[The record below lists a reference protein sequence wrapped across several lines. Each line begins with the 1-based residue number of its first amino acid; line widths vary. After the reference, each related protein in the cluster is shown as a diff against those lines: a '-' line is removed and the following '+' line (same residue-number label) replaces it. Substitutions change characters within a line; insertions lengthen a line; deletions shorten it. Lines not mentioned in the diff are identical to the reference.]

1 MSINTGFKAIQPIP
15 NSADFLDIV
24 LSRTQRKTPTVIRSG
39 FKISRIRNFYARKIK
54 FTQDTFS
61 EKLQS
66 ILDEFPKLNDIHP
79 FHQDLLNVLYD
90 RDHLKIALS
99 QLSTAK
105 HLIEQVARDYVRL
118 IKYGDS
124 LYRCKQLKR
133 AALGRMATVLRGRAK
148 DSLVYLEQVRQHLGR
163 LPAID
168 TNTRTLILCGYPNV
182 GKSSFINKITR
193 ADVDVQPYAFT
204 TKSLF
209 VGHMDYKYLRWQVID
224 TPGILDHPLEEMNTI
239 EMQSITAMA
248 HLRACIMYFMDLSEQ
263 CGYSVAAQVQLF
275 HSIKPLF
282 ANKPVVLVVN
292 KIDIMRPEDLD
303 PENAAL
309 IQGIVDSG
317 VQMVTSSCFNDE
329 GVMAVRNVACDKL
342 LAVRV
347 ESKLRGNKINDV
359 LNRIHMSNPHA
370 RDDNPR
376 LPHIPTGAVVGAH
389 YDWDAP
395 DRRRLEKDLEAE
407 HGGAGSYNYDLK
419 KKWELE
425 NEDWKADK
433 MVELV
438 DGKNVHDY
446 IDPDI
451 VAKLEALEAEEE
463 KLEQEG
469 FYDDE
474 ESDGDDA
481 MADGEEEE
489 ILSKAEMIRQRHAK
503 IKALA
508 RSKKVLKNRPQI
520 PRTAGLQKFADMRK
534 SLRQNNLPTAAID
547 ARARSRVPAFRDTD
561 GDVAMGD
568 APSAGAG
575 VKVSSATGVA
585 AIDRSKS
592 RVRAVSRAPTTDR
605 SKQGLTTAVQRG
617 QAEKLLK
624 LQQRERNR
632 QARAGESDRHIADT
646 KPKHLFT
653 GKIGLGS
660 RRSR

>member
-1 MSINTGFKAIQPIP
+1 MSANTGFKAIQPIP
-15 NSADFLDIV
+15 NASDFLDIV

-133 AALGRMATVLRGRAK
+133 AALGRMATILRGRAK

-263 CGYSVAAQVQLF
+263 CGYSVAAQIQLF

-309 IQGIVDSG
+309 LQGIVDSG

-347 ESKLRGNKINDV
+347 ESKLRGSKINDV
-359 LNRIHMSNPHA
+359 LNRIHMSNPQA

-376 LPHIPTGAVVGAH
+376 LPHIPDGAVVGAH

-419 KKWELE
+419 KRWDLE
-425 NEDWKADK
+425 NDEWKADK

-438 DGKNVHDY
+438 DGRNVHDY

-451 VAKLEALEAEEE
+451 VAKMEALEAEEE
-463 KLEQEG
+463 QLEREG

-474 ESDGDDA
+474 SDNDD
-481 MADGEEEE
+481 MVDDEEEE
-489 ILSKAEMIRQRHAK
+489 VLSKADMIRKRNDR
-503 IKALA
+503 IKTLA

-520 PRTAGLQKFADMRK
+520 PRTAGLQKYTDMRK
-534 SLRQNNLPTAAID
+534 ALRSNNLPTASID
-547 ARARSRVPAFRDTD
+547 ARARSRSAAAPPARDAD
-561 GDVAMGD
+561 GDVSMGD
-568 APSAGAG
+568 AAG
-575 VKVSSATGVA
+575 SSKSGGVA
-585 AIDRSKS
+585 AMSSSTRTTS
-592 RVRAVSRAPTTDR
+592 RIRAVSRAPTRDR
-605 SKQGLTTAVQRG
+605 SKTGLTTAVQRDR
-617 QAEKLLK
+617 AEKLLK

-632 QARAGESDRHIADT
+632 QARAGESDRHVADT

>member
-1 MSINTGFKAIQPIP
+1 MATAGFKAIQPIP
-15 NSADFLDIV
+15 NATDFLDIV

-54 FTQDTFS
+54 FTQETFS

-79 FHQDLLNVLYD
+79 FYQDLLNVLYD

-105 HLIEQVARDYVRL
+105 HLIEQVSRDYVRL

-133 AALGRMATVLRGRAK
+133 AALGRMATILRGRAK

-209 VGHMDYKYLRWQVID
+209 VGHMDYRYLRWQVID

-248 HLRACIMYFMDLSEQ
+248 HLRACVMYFMDLSEQ
-263 CGYSVAAQVQLF
+263 CGYTIAAQVQLF

-292 KIDIMRPEDLD
+292 KIDIVRPEDLD

-309 IQGIVDSG
+309 LQGIVESG

-342 LAVRV
+342 LAARV

-359 LNRIHMSNPHA
+359 LNRIHLSNPAA

-376 LPHIPTGAVVGAH
+376 LPHIPDGAVVGAH
-389 YDWDAP
+389 YDWNAP
-395 DRRRLEKDLEAE
+395 DRRRLERDLEAE
-407 HGGAGSYNYDLK
+407 HGGAGTYNYDLK
-419 KKWELE
+419 KKWDLE
-425 NEDWKADK
+425 NDEWKADK
-433 MVELV
+433 APELIN
-438 DGKNVHDY
+438 GRNIADY

-451 VAKLEALEAEEE
+451 DAKLAALEAEEE
-463 KLEQEG
+463 TLEKEG
-469 FYDDE
+469 FYDEEDE
-474 ESDGDDA
+474 MVDDA
-481 MADGEEEE
+481 DEE
-489 ILSKAEMIRQRHAK
+489 ILTKAQLIRQK
-503 IKALA
+503 NEKLKKLA

-520 PRTAGLQKFADMRK
+520 PRTAGLQKFSD
-534 SLRQNNLPTAAID
+534 LRDTLQSNNLPTRAIEER
-547 ARARSRVPAFRDTD
+547 ASRGRARPAADIDMVDSEAAARSVSR
-561 GDVAMGD
+561 
-568 APSAGAG
+568 
-575 VKVSSATGVA
+575 
-585 AIDRSKS
+585 IRS
-592 RVRAVSRAPTTDR
+592 VSRAPTRDR
-605 SKQGLTTAVQRG
+605 SRAGFATEIMRSK
-617 QAEKLLK
+617 AERLLK
-624 LQQRERNR
+624 VQQRERNR
-632 QARAGESDRHIADT
+632 MARASESDRHIAET
-646 KPKHLFT
+646 KPKHLYS